1 MTRDQFINY
10 LKHPEQLNQ
19 NSVEGLKEIISDY
32 PYFPAARMLY
42 LRNLRNLNSYRF
54 EAELAKHAIYIP
66 DRRELYKLLM
76 DAEPASEEFEL
87 LPFDKDAFD
96 RFFDQGDDYQLSDL
110 NLPDA
115 APFELI
121 RDPIKAELGI
131 GDEPIDLI
139 DRFIN
144 ENPTIKSV
152 KHDKPIQNSSEK
164 EKEDGLDDSLITET
178 LADVYVRQGLYDA
191 ALKAYEKLSLKFP
204 EKNTYFAT
212 QIEKIKKLISKES

>member
-1 MTRDQFINY
+1 M
-10 LKHPEQLNQ
+10 KHPEQLDQ
-19 NSVEGLKEIISDY
+19 SSIEGLKEIIADY

-42 LRNLRNLNSYRF
+42 LRNLMNLNSYRF

-66 DRRELYKLLM
+66 DRRVLYKLLK
-76 DAEPASEEFEL
+76 DAEPTLEEFEL

-96 RFFDQGDDYQLSDL
+96 RFFDQSIDYQLSDL
-110 NLPDA
+110 NLPEA
-115 APFELI
+115 TPFELI
-121 RDPIKAELGI
+121 KEPIKADMGV

-152 KHDKPIQNSSEK
+152 KHDGPVQKSSGK
-164 EKEDGLDDSLITET
+164 SKNDGLDDSLITET
-178 LADVYVRQGLYDA
+178 LADVYVRQGLYED

-212 QIEKIKKLISKES
+212 QIEKIKKLTSKES